1 MGVCSLSCALVWELQ
16 QAGCDGWVK
25 KPAPTT
31 CSEAFFLACYLCVV
45 KGCVAASGIFHASE
59 NCCVG
64 LADAMCVLWLMLWHP
79 CYGKLCLQKK
89 TSVFCLFVFF
99 LNIAF
104 KVYYKLKKRFVLEV
118 FHHWFSVD
126 ESKLHTCWITA
137 KVFICF
143 LLGLWLGF
151 LFDIPVEQIVFI
163 TVFQSSKTYQQ
174 HTFAG
179 FPCWCKHYL
188 VLWGVGVGI
197 GYDSCGA
204 FKTSNSKFSR

>member
-1 MGVCSLSCALVWELQ
+1 MLRSIFFWPVTFVLSKVVLLLVI
-16 QAGCDGWVK
+16 
-25 KPAPTT
+25 
-31 CSEAFFLACYLCVV
+31 FFMPLRAIMWAWQMQCMSYVV
-45 KGCVAASGIFHASE
+45 TP
-59 NCCVG
+59 
-64 LADAMCVLWLMLWHP
+64 MLW
-79 CYGKLCLQKK
+79 Q
-89 TSVFCLFVFF
+89 TVSAEENFCFLFVCFF

-104 KVYYKLKKRFVLEV
+104 KLYYKLKKRFVLEV
-118 FHHWFSVD
+118 FYHRFSVD